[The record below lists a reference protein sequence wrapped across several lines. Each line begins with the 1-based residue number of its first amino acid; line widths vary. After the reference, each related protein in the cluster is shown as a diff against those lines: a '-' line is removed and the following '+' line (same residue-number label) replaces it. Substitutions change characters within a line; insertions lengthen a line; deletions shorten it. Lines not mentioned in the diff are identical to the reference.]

1 MFGDTR
7 VLIKGAGD
15 LATGVAT
22 RLHHAGFQL
31 AMTELEKPL
40 SIRRTVAF
48 AQAIYD
54 GETTVE
60 GLAACRVRNETE
72 VKAAWQKRWI
82 PVMVDPEG
90 KSVAELRPAVVVD
103 AILAKRNLGTRLI
116 DAPLVIGLGPGF
128 AAGRDVHAVVETH
141 RGHFLGRVLWS
152 GSAQPDTGRPGS
164 VCGIGQE
171 RVIYAPAEGTFVHR
185 QVIGAAVD
193 GGELVGSIEPTP
205 VLAPISGVLRGLI
218 HDGVR
223 VHLGMKIGDV
233 DPRGVPDYCWKIS
246 DKALAVA
253 GGVLEAILVHL
264 GRPPTERRE
273 S

>member
-1 MFGDTR
+1 MFGGTR

-22 RLHHAGFQL
+22 RLHHASFKV
-31 AMTELEKPL
+31 AMTELGHPL
-40 SIRRTVAF
+40 AIRRTVAF

-60 GLAACRVRNETE
+60 GLTACRVSDAAE
-72 VKAAWQKRWI
+72 VTTAWEKRWI

-90 KSVAELRPAVVVD
+90 KSVAELRPEVVVD
-103 AILAKRNLGTRLI
+103 AILAKRNLATRI
-116 DAPLVIGLGPGF
+116 EDAPLVIGLGPGF

-141 RGHFLGRVLWS
+141 RGHYLGRVLWT

-164 VCGIGQE
+164 VCGIGHE
-171 RVIYAPAEGTFVHR
+171 RVIYAPAAGTFVHSK
-185 QVIGAAVD
+185 VIGAAVNR
-193 GGELVGSIEPTP
+193 GELVGWASATP
-205 VLAPISGVLRGLI
+205 VVAPIAGVLRGLI
-218 HDGVR
+218 NDGVQVR
-223 VHLGMKIGDV
+223 SDMKIGDV

-264 GRPPTERRE
+264 GRLPAERG
-273 S
+273 